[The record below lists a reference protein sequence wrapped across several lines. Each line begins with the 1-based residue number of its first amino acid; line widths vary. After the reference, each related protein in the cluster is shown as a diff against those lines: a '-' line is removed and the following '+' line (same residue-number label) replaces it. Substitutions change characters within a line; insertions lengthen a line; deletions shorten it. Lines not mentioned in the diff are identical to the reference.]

1 MPTAPSSDFG
11 SYVHPDEERMA
22 AFRRVY
28 ERHLIV
34 DDIYAEIARRFLG
47 LGCRRFADLG
57 GGRGELCARL
67 GATGVRTVL
76 VDLDQ
81 QMLAEGAR
89 PAVRA
94 DLAAVPLGAASVDGA
109 AAVNCLYFLDD
120 PLVGIVE
127 AHRILQPGGTFL
139 ASAPSRW
146 NDPELEGIDPRWGRP
161 SPFDSEDAPALV
173 GAVFADLEV
182 DQWELVAYRLPNR
195 EAIRDYLHAFD
206 VPDWQ
211 QQAEAIDP
219 PLEITKRGAHVW
231 ARR

>member
-11 SYVHPDEERMA
+11 SYVHPDEDRMA

-28 ERHLIV
+28 ERYLTVEDV
-34 DDIYAEIARRFLG
+34 DAEIARRFLD

-67 GATGVRTVL
+67 GAAGVRTVL

-94 DLAAVPLGAASVDGA
+94 DLAAVPLRAVSMDGA

-120 PLVGIVE
+120 PLVGIAE
-127 AHRILQPGGTFL
+127 AHRILRPGGTFI

-146 NDPELEGIDPRWGRP
+146 NDPELEGVDPRWGRP
-161 SPFDSEDAPALV
+161 SPFDSEDAPAFV
-173 GAVFADLEV
+173 GAMFADLEI
-182 DQWELVAYRLPNR
+182 DRWELVAYRLPNR

-211 QQAEAIDP
+211 QRAEAIEP